1 LGVIHQRYMGL
12 LVMAVDHE
20 CEVFTNLRVDQQH
33 YHLAVALFR
42 TMVWTA
48 AILLRGAGGLQVEG
62 LYELKSNPFQ
72 ALHDSA
78 GSSFAIHVYC

>member
-1 LGVIHQRYMGL
+1 MGL

-33 YHLAVALFR
+33 YHLAIALFG
-42 TMVWTA
+42 TMVWTG

-62 LYELKSNPFQ
+62 LDDLKSSPFQ
-72 ALHDSA
+72 ALHDGA
-78 GSSFAIHVYC
+78 GCSFALHV